1 MIEGEAGTYTLE
13 KLIELREDIDGDTI
27 TCTVLAA
34 IYADALRK
42 GLAPRDVLADISES
56 LPESDA
62 WEGWVRSQ
70 MEEAIEQKEAA

>member
-27 TCTVLAA
+27 TCTTVAA

-42 GLAPRDVLADISES
+42 GSTPLQVIADLVES
-56 LPESDA
+56 LPGDDA
-62 WEGWVRSQ
+62 WEGWLREQVT
-70 MEEAIEQKEAA
+70 EAIDLKEAA